1 MRASHASARR
11 CALPCQAVVLEA
23 YRTDDNAPID
33 DAAALEAWSRAG
45 RAVLVQVA
53 RRYGA
58 LMPPSS
64 FAEEV
69 QAFSGVRTREPAEQ
83 WVDDVLDAVD
93 IECVAR
99 TEPLLS
105 AFSVRPDDGR
115 VGARYVK
122 LASSVDPSA
131 ANDVQ
136 MHAANQRLEAH
147 RYHGAILPVDG
158 GKPVLPPQ
166 LAKVRASAPKRG
178 ASSGT
183 RTRAARPKAATPRK
197 PKNVELPRAVCPTC
211 FLQLPATGRCDNCD
225 PD

>member
-1 MRASHASARR
+1 M
-11 CALPCQAVVLEA
+11 VLEA
-23 YRTDDNAPID
+23 YRSDDNSAID

-53 RRYGA
+53 RRYGS
-58 LMPPSS
+58 LMAPSS
-64 FAEEV
+64 CAEEA

-83 WVDDVLDAVD
+83 WIDDVLDAVD
-93 IECVAR
+93 VECVAR
-99 TEPLLS
+99 DEPLLS
-105 AFSVRPDDGR
+105 AFCVRSDDGR
-115 VGARYVK
+115 IGARYEK

-131 ANDVQ
+131 ANDIE
-136 MHAANQRLEAH
+136 MHAAKQRLEAH

-158 GKPVLPPQ
+158 GKPTLPPQ
-166 LAKVRASAPKRG
+166 LAKVRASAPKRA
-178 ASSGT
+178 ASSGA
-183 RTRAARPKAATPRK
+183 RTRAARPKAAATPRK